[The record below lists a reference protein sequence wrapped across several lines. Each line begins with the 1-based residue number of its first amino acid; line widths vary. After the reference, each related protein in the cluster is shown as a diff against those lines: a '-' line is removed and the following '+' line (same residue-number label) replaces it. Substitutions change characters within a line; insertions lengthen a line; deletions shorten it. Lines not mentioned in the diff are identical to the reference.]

1 VSLHTLVR
9 PETWRRLTTIT
20 KDRILQPII
29 DRMEPWFVA
38 FVTVHLSAPRD
49 RLPPGRQPAKTLAAC
64 GGRRSARGIA

>member
-1 VSLHTLVR
+1 MSLHTLVR

-38 FVTVHLSAPRD
+38 FVAVPLGAAR
-49 RLPPGRQPAKTLAAC
+49 PPAARQTARQGA
-64 GGRRSARGIA
+64 RRMRR